1 MSEEG
6 KALVFYDGSCGF
18 CVRSVALVKH
28 LDVAGRLSY
37 LSLEEG
43 KGRGFEFEEGTM
55 AVVRDGETF
64 LRSEAVRVLLWECGG
79 GRKAWLD
86 YSPAH
91 SAPSPGMGLPADRK
105 EPLPPDGQSRK
116 SEAGH
121 LRVLVLRSLR
131 IEGVTETIA

>member
-79 GRKAWLD
+79 GARLG
-86 YSPAH
+86 SII
-91 SAPSPGMGLPADRK
+91 LLLT
-105 EPLPPDGQSRK
+105 PLP
-116 SEAGH
+116 
-121 LRVLVLRSLR
+121 LREWGYRL
-131 IEGVTETIA
+131 IAKNRFRLMGRVEKAKQDT

>member
-55 AVVRDGETF
+55 AVVR
-64 LRSEAVRVLLWECGG
+64 EAKRCASFSGSAGGVARLGSIILL
-79 GRKAWLD
+79 LT
-86 YSPAH
+86 
-91 SAPSPGMGLPADRK
+91 
-105 EPLPPDGQSRK
+105 PLP
-116 SEAGH
+116 
-121 LRVLVLRSLR
+121 LREWGYRL
-131 IEGVTETIA
+131 IAKNRYRLMGRVEKAKQDT